1 MRAHLAIFAA
11 FLVAGA
17 AAASGA
23 PDNYQLT
30 LWNEHNGQFKD
41 RGTRTYRVE
50 AFEKGGSVWKS
61 DDLKLEWSATEDP
74 KATVDIPPQ
83 ALGIDQIKIYII
95 RWIGSG
101 GGLSEVTLSRNGVD
115 ITDKCKV
122 TVSDTYERDSRFSE
136 KRLVDKVTS
145 SEVFG
150 AGYWLLPN
158 DKPGYVTIMLTA
170 P

>member
-1 MRAHLAIFAA
+1 MGS
-11 FLVAGA
+11 V

-23 PDNYQLT
+23 SDNYQVT

-41 RGTRTYRVE
+41 RGTRSYRVE
-50 AFEKGGSVWKS
+50 AFEKGSSVWKS
-61 DDLKLEWSATEDP
+61 EELKLEWSPTEDP

-83 ALGIDQIKIYII
+83 ALGIDEIKIYII
-95 RWIGSG
+95 RWIGQG
-101 GGLSEVTLSRNGVD
+101 GGLSEVSLSRNGAD
-115 ITDKCKV
+115 ITDQCKV
-122 TVSDTYERDSRFSE
+122 TASDTYERDSRFSE

-145 SEVFG
+145 SELFG

-158 DKPGYVTIMLTA
+158 DKTGYVTIMLTA